1 MNHSRDKIMSP
12 DDAVAWRRA
21 QRGGGA
27 VVFTN
32 GVFDL
37 LHPGHVE
44 LLEQAR
50 NLGDT
55 LIVGV
60 NTDASVRRLAKAP
73 DRPLV
78 PGIERA
84 RVVAALAAVDCV
96 VMFDED
102 TPLRLIEALRPD
114 ILVKG
119 ADYAPDQIVGADV
132 VLAGGGRVERIP
144 LLESF
149 STTGLVERIRA
160 SS

>member
-1 MNHSRDKIMSP
+1 MNSTRDKVMCR

-21 QRGGGA
+21 NNGP

-50 NLGDT
+50 AFGDS
-55 LIVGV
+55 LMVGV
-60 NTDASVRRLAKAP
+60 NTDASVQRLAKGP
-73 DRPLV
+73 GRPLV
-78 PGIERA
+78 PGLDRA
-84 RVVAALAAVDCV
+84 RVLAALAAVDCV

-102 TPLRLIEALRPD
+102 TPLSLIEAVQPD
-114 ILVKG
+114 VLVKG
-119 ADYAPDQIVGADV
+119 GDYALDQIVGADLV
-132 VLAGGGRVERIP
+132 VAAGGRVERIP

-149 STTGLVERIRA
+149 STTGLVEHIRA
-160 SS
+160 SSR

>member
-1 MNHSRDKIMSP
+1 MNSSRDKVMNREN
-12 DDAVAWRRA
+12 AVAWRRA
-21 QRGGGA
+21 CSGR

-50 NLGDT
+50 SFGDA

-60 NTDASVRRLAKAP
+60 NTDSSVQRLSKGP
-73 DRPLV
+73 ERPLV
-78 PGIERA
+78 PGSDRA
-84 RVVAALAAVDCV
+84 RVLAGMASVDCV

-102 TPLRLIEALRPD
+102 TPLRLIEAVQPD
-114 ILVKG
+114 VLVKG
-119 ADYAPDQIVGADV
+119 GDYAFDQIVGGDL
-132 VLAGGGRVERIP
+132 VLAGGGRVVRVP
-144 LLESF
+144 RLESF
-149 STTGLVERIRA
+149 STTGLVEHIRA

>member
-1 MNHSRDKIMSP
+1 MNSTRDKVMSRE
-12 DDAVAWRRA
+12 DAVAWRRTSP
-21 QRGGGA
+21 GS

-50 NLGDT
+50 MFGDA

-60 NTDASVRRLAKAP
+60 NTDSSVQRLAKGP
-73 DRPLV
+73 ERPLV
-78 PGIERA
+78 PGPARA
-84 RVVAALAAVDCV
+84 RVLAGMAAVDCV

-102 TPLRLIEALRPD
+102 TPLHLIEAVQPD
-114 ILVKG
+114 VLVKG
-119 ADYAPDQIVGADV
+119 GDYAFDQIVGADL
-132 VLAGGGRVERIP
+132 VLAAGGRVERVP

-149 STTGLVERIRA
+149 STTGLVEHIRA